1 MARAL
6 DEVPGEEEGF
16 VGVDGVG
23 AVHGWVGFEGAGE
36 WVSGWGNMEGSGGGR
51 IQDEG
56 TEFAV
61 KVGDVCCGRGGGGC
75 GRHCGS

>member
-1 MARAL
+1 MKSQVKKR
-6 DEVPGEEEGF
+6 VCWSRR
-16 VGVDGVG
+16 
-23 AVHGWVGFEGAGE
+23 GWCGSWLGGLQGRE

-75 GRHCGS
+75 GRRCGS